1 MKFLFLRF
9 LSIIISLSPYRLK
22 SILSGIGGFFWALRD
37 NKRGVVV
44 AKNLNH
50 IGIKNPTLIDIRRVF
65 KNYLMDFFYLI
76 SVRGMTKR
84 RLLSI
89 AIGEHLEY
97 FDDALKENR
106 GVILLSAHLGGA
118 EFAGP
123 YISAMGYPLVTVA
136 EWKGVGER
144 HYAFYN
150 RLRKR
155 FGTEVFPLEDR
166 KTPFLIKESL
176 KKNKILALISDRNL
190 TGKGIPTNF
199 LQGKILFPKGPI
211 HYALKFGSPV
221 IIGLMVRRGY
231 KYIAKLYPPI
241 YPENETE
248 GSLLEKIKIF
258 LEDEI
263 KENPYMWYAF
273 QSIWQEDK

>member
-1 MKFLFLRF
+1 M
-9 LSIIISLSPYRLK
+9 
-22 SILSGIGGFFWALRD
+22 
-37 NKRGVVV
+37 
-44 AKNLNH
+44 KNLNH
-50 IGIKNPTLIDIRRVF
+50 IGIKNPTLFDVWEVF

-84 RLLSI
+84 RLFSI
-89 AIGEHLEY
+89 ATDEHFEY
-97 FDDALKENR
+97 FDNALKENR

-118 EFAGP
+118 ELAGP

-136 EWKGVGER
+136 EWKGVGES

-150 RLRKR
+150 RLRER

-176 KKNKILALISDRNL
+176 EKNKILALISDRNL

-199 LQGKILFPKGPI
+199 LCGKILFPKGPI

-221 IIGLMVRRGY
+221 IVGIMARKGL
-231 KYIAKLYPPI
+231 KYTAKLYPPI

-263 KENPYMWYAF
+263 KEKPYMWYAF
-273 QSIWQEDK
+273 QSIWEDEG